1 MHGVDHQVLTKNRL
15 PAASAS
21 TSRIRAADG
30 GHRHRDSFCSHSID
44 CEVVFYSL
52 RARIRSITEH
62 VGYLCLRKP
71 LVGCLRIAQQKTA
84 DIRRKRNIPCN
95 ESTDGK
101 RHPEACWMDLLTSL
115 DATRFIVLLTTL
127 LCSTLAWSQASST
140 ETEVWPEIDVHV
152 QLPSHLRV
160 LAFTG
165 LEQGIG
171 FPFQQWYSAAALGY
185 QFKPILLEHL
195 INIDPDKEHYL
206 VFGGGYE
213 FLRTAQSGEV
223 HHENRITIDATPGF
237 RPSARFLVRDRNWV
251 ELRWID
257 GKYSTT
263 YRNQLS
269 VERDF
274 LVHEFRFTPYGSA
287 EVFYDG
293 PKHSWDQEWY
303 TTGIQ
308 LPIRRLAMVDIYYR
322 REHCITCTPTN
333 WNAAGITLNL
343 YFQNAK

>member
-1 MHGVDHQVLTKNRL
+1 MHGVDHQILAKNRF

-21 TSRIRAADG
+21 TSRIRAADDSC
-30 GHRHRDSFCSHSID
+30 RHHHSLRNHPID
-44 CEVVFYSL
+44 REVVFNSH
-52 RARIRSITEH
+52 RARSRSITEH

-71 LVGCLRIAQQKTA
+71 FVGCVWITQQETT
-84 DIRRKRNIPCN
+84 DIRWERNIACN

-101 RHPEACWMDLLTSL
+101 RHPDACWMDLLTSS
-115 DATRFIVLLTTL
+115 DAARFILLLTTF
-127 LCSTLAWSQASST
+127 LCSTLGWGQTSST
-140 ETEVWPEIDVHV
+140 EAEVWTEVDAHI

-160 LAFTG
+160 LAFSG

-185 QFKPILLEHL
+185 QFKPILVGHL
-195 INIDPDKEHYL
+195 LNIDPDKEHYL

-213 FLRTAQSGEV
+213 FLRTAQSGEG

-237 RPSARFLVRDRNWV
+237 RPSARFLVRDRSWI

-303 TTGIQ
+303 TAGIQ
-308 LPIRRLAMVDIYYR
+308 LPIRRLAMIDTYYR

-333 WNAAGITLNL
+333 WNAAGLTVNF
-343 YFQNAK
+343 YFQNEK

>member
-1 MHGVDHQVLTKNRL
+1 
-15 PAASAS
+15 
-21 TSRIRAADG
+21 
-30 GHRHRDSFCSHSID
+30 
-44 CEVVFYSL
+44 
-52 RARIRSITEH
+52 
-62 VGYLCLRKP
+62 
-71 LVGCLRIAQQKTA
+71 
-84 DIRRKRNIPCN
+84 
-95 ESTDGK
+95 
-101 RHPEACWMDLLTSL
+101 
-115 DATRFIVLLTTL
+115 
-127 LCSTLAWSQASST
+127 
-140 ETEVWPEIDVHV
+140 
-152 QLPSHLRV
+152 V
-160 LAFTG
+160 LAFSG

-263 YRNQLS
+263 YRNQPS

-303 TTGIQ
+303 TAGIQ
-308 LPIRRLAMVDIYYR
+308 WPIRRLAMVDIYR

-333 WNAAGITLNL
+333 WNAAGITLSL